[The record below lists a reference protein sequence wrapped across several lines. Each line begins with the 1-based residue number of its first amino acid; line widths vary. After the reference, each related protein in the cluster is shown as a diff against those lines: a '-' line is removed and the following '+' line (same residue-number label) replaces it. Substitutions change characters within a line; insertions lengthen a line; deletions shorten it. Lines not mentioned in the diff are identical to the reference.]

1 MIQTSDYDNFI
12 LNEKGKNK
20 SNLDEVFTN
29 ESNLFEGDDENFLK
43 SFKIKKGI
51 HESQINKTNGNEIN
65 NNMDNNTN
73 NDNTSSFN
81 KYSVSNISL
90 KTESNAV
97 KLKKNG
103 LKNKAKI
110 NSRYGS

>member
-1 MIQTSDYDNFI
+1 MIQKSDYENFI
-12 LNEKGKNK
+12 LNDKGKNK

-51 HESQINKTNGNEIN
+51 HDSQISQPNSNVNN
-65 NNMDNNTN
+65 NNMDYNTS

-81 KYSVSNISL
+81 KYSMSNISL

-103 LKNKAKI
+103 LKKKAKI
-110 NSRYGS
+110 NNRYGS